1 MKYKRLSPWM
11 LSALSGALVLLGF
24 GACKSNKELVQ
35 KREALNLKLG
45 RLEAELVD
53 ADQQLNYLQKEY
65 ENIGRG
71 ETVYGGPNNMAEARR
86 RMQERQESQRRSV
99 RDKMEAVQHQKDSLL
114 NEFNQAN
121 EELKNLDNK

>member
-24 GACKSNKELVQ
+24 GACKSSKELVQ
-35 KREALNLKLG
+35 KREALNQKLG
-45 RLEAELVD
+45 LLEAELAD
-53 ADQQLNYLQKEY
+53 TDQQLSYLQKEY

-86 RMQERQESQRRSV
+86 RMQERQEKQRKSV
-99 RDKMEAVQHQKDSLL
+99 RDKMNAVAHQKDSLI
-114 NEFNQAN
+114 NEYNKAN